1 MTALDPVVQHCYD
14 LGMVEQVLLRTCE
27 TDDEVAAVKR
37 VLGVDKQESLAAE
50 AYTPERP
57 PVPETRPAFDHVAR
71 TREAIAR
78 YTAWVDS
85 HADDDDP
92 TPLLERQ
99 RVLEIAHSNLTRLEG
114 GS

>member
-37 VLGVDKQESLAAE
+37 VLGVDKQEALAAE

-57 PVPETRPAFDHVAR
+57 PVPETRPAFDHLDR
-71 TREAIAR
+71 TRETIAR
-78 YTAWVDS
+78 YQARVDS
-85 HADDDDP
+85 YPDDDP
-92 TPLLERQ
+92 TPLLERE
-99 RVLEIAHSNLTRLEG
+99 RVLDLAKRNLKRLEG